1 MGFHLKSPRMGV
13 PQRVYHSVDRLL
25 GDGADVQVSIVEQGE
40 ELKTKRPI
48 RAKFPTG
55 SEEGDNK
62 QTCSIE
68 TVSDFEKSAG
78 EVLAAVAGVTRTS
91 AIVEQCCI
99 FSRRALRHFRA
110 ISEVNKPCQLS

>member
-1 MGFHLKSPRMGV
+1 MGV
-13 PQRVYHSVDRLL
+13 PQRVYHPVDRLL
-25 GDGADVQVSIVEQGE
+25 GDGADVQVSIVEQRE
-40 ELKTKRPI
+40 KLKLKEYLRLI
-48 RAKFPTG
+48 RDKLPTG
-55 SEEGDNK
+55 SEEGNNK

-110 ISEVNKPCQLS
+110 RSGVNKLCIL